1 MRPIRRTHFE
11 AHRGQGKGANQRK
24 HQVLRETLVQRTFRK
39 LAEKPGARR
48 CRCSTHRCYI
58 KRKLSLRC
66 KYKHQRLAW
75 VRVLISKYDKR
86 KRRFE
91 KRTLIWRCLFV
102 SNKVALLRRTG
113 ITLTVNMRAVSLSFC
128 WEGHRHAL
136 PLSVIRDEEKWNKL

>member
-66 KYKHQRLAW
+66 MYKHQRLAW

-91 KRTLIWRCLFV
+91 KKDTDMAVPFCLKQ
-102 SNKVALLRRTG
+102 SRIIATNGDNTYSQHACSLTQLLMGR
-113 ITLTVNMRAVSLSFC
+113 
-128 WEGHRHAL
+128 
-136 PLSVIRDEEKWNKL
+136 